1 VSKKSC
7 GLLRERKQVRFRCIE
22 AEKANFPIGMMC
34 RLMEVTRSGFYAWR
48 KRPESEWA
56 RTEKRLTVEVRSIFE
71 ASHRR
76 YGSPRIHREFRA
88 RRQTVG
94 RHRVARLLKLQG
106 LQARKRRRF
115 VTTTASEHALPV
127 ATNLLQRR
135 FEATGPNTVW
145 AGDVTFI
152 STEQGWAYL
161 AVLLD
166 LFSRRVVGW
175 ALSDKNDE
183 ALTIDALEMA
193 IDQRAPAPGLIHHT
207 DRGTTYAATEYQD
220 ILRRHGMRCSMS
232 RKGNCWDNA
241 VSESFFSTLKTECI
255 VDLTL
260 STVDAARR
268 EVFDYIA
275 TFYNSTRRHSTID
288 YRSPMEFERAVG

>member
-1 VSKKSC
+1 
-7 GLLRERKQVRFRCIE
+7 
-22 AEKANFPIGMMC
+22 MC

-183 ALTIDALEMA
+183 ALTIAALEMA